1 MAHLIDA
8 LTFALLLLA
17 CLFTENIPVMLG
29 LIAAAGA
36 LAAIRKAAH
45 GWIRPMGGKRIGE
58 VRKNLS
64 ASILTD

>member
-1 MAHLIDA
+1 MTRAFDA

-17 CLFTENIPVMLG
+17 CLFTETIPIMLG

-45 GWIRPMGGKRIGE
+45 GWIRPMGGKRIGK

>member
-1 MAHLIDA
+1 MTRVFDPLAA
-8 LTFALLLLA
+8 TLLLVA
-17 CLFTENIPVMLG
+17 CLSAESVPIMLG

-36 LAAIRKAAH
+36 LAVIRKAAH
-45 GWIRPMGGKRIGE
+45 GWIRPMGGKRIGK